1 MKTIKIYLK
10 TVLCALVFLILLST
24 NLGCAAFFDAE
35 LGTKP
40 IPIKDDGTPD
50 FDKIEDMIL
59 EDFRKNNQNFYPQNF
74 LEFSG
79 GLGLNSVEDQ
89 SETSYCIGAGYNY
102 RISEDN
108 YNRASYIKGFATQ
121 HWQDSDNL
129 KSSITRV
136 GAGYTLFDR
145 IDKLGQLDLTYGVD
159 INYGFGTFEN
169 FNVDEDY
176 TELAAS
182 LKIGANYQVTDKFS
196 VGITAPVFSWTKQTF
211 EANGFEF
218 EQENTWV
225 GLNKNNLV
233 MAYGRINL
241 D

>member
-1 MKTIKIYLK
+1 MKAIKVLSK
-10 TVLCALVFLILLST
+10 TLSAIAFLILMGT
-24 NLGCAAFFDAE
+24 NFGCAAFFDAE
-35 LGTKP
+35 LGSKP
-40 IPIKDDGTPD
+40 IPVKEDGTPD
-50 FDKIEDMIL
+50 FEKIEDMVL

-79 GLGLNSVEDQ
+79 GLGLDSTEDDN
-89 SETSYCIGAGYNY
+89 ETSYCIGAGYNY

-108 YNRASYIKGFATQ
+108 YNRASYLRGFATQ
-121 HWQDSDNL
+121 HWKNSDNIE
-129 KSSITRV
+129 SSITRV

-145 IDKLGQLDLTYGVD
+145 IDKLGQLDLTYGLDVS
-159 INYGFGTFEN
+159 YGFGTFEN

-182 LKIGANYQVTDKFS
+182 FKIGANYQVTDRFA
-196 VGITAPVFSWTKQTF
+196 VGITAPVFSWAQQKF
-211 EANGFEF
+211 KANGFEF
-218 EQENTWV
+218 EQDRTWV
-225 GLNKNNLV
+225 GLNKDNLV